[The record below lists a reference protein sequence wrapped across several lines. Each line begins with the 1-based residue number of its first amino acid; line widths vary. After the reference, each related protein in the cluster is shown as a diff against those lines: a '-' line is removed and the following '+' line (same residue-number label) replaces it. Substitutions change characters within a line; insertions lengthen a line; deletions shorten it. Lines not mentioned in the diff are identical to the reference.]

1 MDMQP
6 VQVTDVQ
13 ISPDGKKVSLRLAEM
28 KPGYVYEMQVHGIQ
42 SQNQLSLLNNTVYY
56 TLNVVKK

>member
-1 MDMQP
+1 
-6 VQVTDVQ
+6 VQ

-28 KPGYVYEMQVHGIQ
+28 KPGYVYEMQMQGMKSQ
-42 SQNQLSLLNNTVYY
+42 SQLGLLNDKVYY